1 MDEHFPGEPFTLA
14 HLFLDERRRVL
25 ANLIHAVLD
34 RHEETYRRIWEE
46 NRKLVHYLRQVDVP
60 IPEALRLVA
69 RHVLERQARD
79 ELERLDALDAI
90 PERVLEIVAEA
101 KTLGVE
107 LDLLPAR
114 FAMHRAVRRAL
125 DAGAEAPTAE
135 RLAAAGALI
144 QGARAL
150 GVRDAHWA
158 TQNRF
163 FELCGAHP

>member
-1 MDEHFPGEPFTLA
+1 V
-14 HLFLDERRRVL
+14 LDDRIR
-25 ANLIHAVLD
+25 AVLD

-60 IPEALRLVA
+60 IPEPFRFVA
-69 RHVLERQARD
+69 RHVLEQQAYD
-79 ELERLDALDAI
+79 ELEHLDALTAI

-125 DAGAEAPTAE
+125 DAVAEAPTAE
-135 RLAAAGALI
+135 RVAAAVALI
-144 QGARAL
+144 QGARTL
-150 GVRDAHWA
+150 GLRYGHWA

-163 FELCGAHP
+163 FELWGAHPEARVGLHPLAVALGFELPA